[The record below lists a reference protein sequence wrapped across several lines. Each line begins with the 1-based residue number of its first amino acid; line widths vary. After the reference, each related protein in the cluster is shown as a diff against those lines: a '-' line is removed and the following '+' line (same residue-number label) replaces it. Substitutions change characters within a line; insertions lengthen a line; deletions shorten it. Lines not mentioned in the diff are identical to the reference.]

1 MTAPAEAARVQ
12 VDTTLCA
19 STGMCESVAPEL
31 FEIDDDG
38 GLVVLVPALPAD
50 QVAAAQAAARACPTR
65 ALRVVV

>member
-1 MTAPAEAARVQ
+1 MTATAQAQVQ

-38 GLVVLVPALPAD
+38 ALQVLVPQLAGA
-50 QVAAAQAAARACPTR
+50 QVERAREAARACPTR
-65 ALRVVV
+65 ALRVV